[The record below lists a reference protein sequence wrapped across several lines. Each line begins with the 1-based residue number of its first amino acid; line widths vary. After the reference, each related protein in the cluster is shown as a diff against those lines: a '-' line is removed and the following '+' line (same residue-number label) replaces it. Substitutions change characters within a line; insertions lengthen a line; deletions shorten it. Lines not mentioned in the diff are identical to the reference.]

1 MNFKVQLDRLEKL
14 FLQNLWL
21 TALGWTRMAL
31 ESSSVRSAFCL
42 VTKAVCS
49 NRLTG
54 RHLDGGQTV
63 ALREQAPSSP
73 KASATLRLSQ
83 NVSVCSALIPG
94 LTILS
99 VRYALL
105 QNDPNILRLLFF
117 IKQSTVLNPET

>member
-31 ESSSVRSAFCL
+31 ESSSVPSAFCL

-54 RHLDGGQTV
+54 RHLE
-63 ALREQAPSSP
+63 ANRCSKRAPSSP
-73 KASATLRLSQ
+73 KASAALRLSQ

-105 QNDPNILRLLFF
+105 HNDPNILCLLSF
-117 IKQSTVLNPET
+117 IKQLTVTVS

>member
-54 RHLDGGQTV
+54 RHLDGGKPLLQESTE
-63 ALREQAPSSP
+63 LTQGQR
-73 KASATLRLSQ
+73 RLSQ

-105 QNDPNILRLLFF
+105 QNDPIILCLLSF
-117 IKQSTVLNPET
+117 IKQLTVLNRETLS